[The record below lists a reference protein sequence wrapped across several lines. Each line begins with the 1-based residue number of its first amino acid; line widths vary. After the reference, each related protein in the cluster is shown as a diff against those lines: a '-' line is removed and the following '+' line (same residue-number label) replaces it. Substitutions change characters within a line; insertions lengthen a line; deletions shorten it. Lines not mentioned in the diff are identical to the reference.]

1 MQGLITVWFWIYV
14 IGIASFYAVAILAIP
29 LGAVDLWKL
38 FRLLGNSQ
46 REKSKSADPREP

>member
-1 MQGLITVWFWIYV
+1 MQGLITAWFWIYV